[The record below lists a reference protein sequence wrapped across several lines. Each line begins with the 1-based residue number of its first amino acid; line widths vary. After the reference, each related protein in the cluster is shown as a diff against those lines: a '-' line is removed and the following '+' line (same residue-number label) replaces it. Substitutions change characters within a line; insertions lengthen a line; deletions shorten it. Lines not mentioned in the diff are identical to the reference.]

1 MDYSES
7 IIYLRAYVNK
17 AHDALNNRKY
27 KQARDLAKEI
37 TAEALQLEKTIDN
50 IIEVLGN
57 E

>member
-1 MDYSES
+1 VDYSES

-27 KQARDLAKEI
+27 KQARDIAKEI